1 MTWQPETLTRE
12 QREERRFECGRL
24 LKEGIL
30 SKSEIARQLGVSR
43 TSVYLWVKKLRS
55 GGIRRLKRRKT
66 KGRVAKLNRAQ
77 KRRLS
82 SLLKR
87 GASVAGFETERWTL
101 KRIASLIKSEFSV
114 DYNSNYLP
122 RLLKP
127 LGFSVQKPI
136 DRAAERDDELVEAWL
151 KRDWP
156 RIKKRASL
164 RA

>member
-1 MTWQPETLTRE
+1 MTWQPETKTSK

-43 TSVYLWVKKLRS
+43 TSVYQWRKRLGS
-55 GGIRRLKRRKT
+55 GGIRRLKRRKPS
-66 KGRVAKLNRAQ
+66 GRGAKLNRTQ

-87 GASVAGFETERWTL
+87 GALASGFDTERWTL
-101 KRIASLIKSEFSV
+101 KRIACLIKSEFEV
-114 DYNSNYLP
+114 DYNPNYLP

-136 DRAAERDDELVEAWL
+136 DRAAERDDELVEAWI
-151 KRDWP
+151 KGDWA
-156 RIKKRASL
+156 RIIKRASL

>member
-12 QREERRFECGRL
+12 QREERRLEGGRL
-24 LKEGIL
+24 LKEGTL
-30 SKSEIARQLGVSR
+30 TKREIARQLGVSR
-43 TSVYLWVKKLRS
+43 TSVYQWGKKLRS
-55 GGIRRLKRRKT
+55 GGIRRLKRRKP
-66 KGRVAKLNRAQ
+66 KGRDANLTRSQ

-87 GASVAGFETERWTL
+87 GALAAGFETERWTL
-101 KRIASLIKSEFSV
+101 KRIACLIKSEFLV
-114 DYNSNYLP
+114 DYNPNYLP

-136 DRAAERDDELVEAWL
+136 DRAAERDDELVEACL
-151 KRDWP
+151 KRDWA

-164 RA
+164 RP

>member
-12 QREERRFECGRL
+12 QREERRFEGGRL

-77 KRRLS
+77 KRSLS

-101 KRIASLIKSEFSV
+101 KRIASLIKSELFC
-114 DYNSNYLP
+114 
-122 RLLKP
+122 RLQLQLSAEVAQT
-127 LGFSVQKPI
+127 LGLQCAKT
-136 DRAAERDDELVEAWL
+136 DRSCSRT
-151 KRDWP
+151 R
-156 RIKKRASL
+156 
-164 RA
+164 